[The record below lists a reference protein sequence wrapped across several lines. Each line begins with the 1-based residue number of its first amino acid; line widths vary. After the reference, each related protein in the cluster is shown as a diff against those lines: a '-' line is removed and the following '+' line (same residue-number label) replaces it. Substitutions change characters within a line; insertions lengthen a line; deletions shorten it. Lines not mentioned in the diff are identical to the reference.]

1 MRRIIRTN
9 NCVLLLIAALIT
21 IVHPPPLAEGS
32 PLGFPPLPVTRGGS
46 ATTMATKTR
55 TASKQRQRR
64 QRTSGGPELTGN
76 AKQGIK
82 QTEKILH
89 LLHIF
94 TADLIL
100 QVFGGAGA
108 IWGFSEVLGL
118 RTPETVWFWRPTA
131 QFFGTVFFARW
142 IVQLDAHI
150 KKENIEFFPKQR
162 N

>member
-1 MRRIIRTN
+1 MN
-9 NCVLLLIAALIT
+9 
-21 IVHPPPLAEGS
+21 
-32 PLGFPPLPVTRGGS
+32 
-46 ATTMATKTR
+46 
-55 TASKQRQRR
+55 
-64 QRTSGGPELTGN
+64 
-76 AKQGIK
+76 K

-118 RTPETVWFWRPTA
+118 RTPDTLWFWRPTA
-131 QFFGTVFFARW
+131 QFIGAVFFARW

-150 KKENIEFFPKQR
+150 KKENIEFFPKQSKVEVAVDDEEQVGLCDTQKAITMQATGKYYEACK
-162 N
+162 

>member
-1 MRRIIRTN
+1 M
-9 NCVLLLIAALIT
+9 
-21 IVHPPPLAEGS
+21 S
-32 PLGFPPLPVTRGGS
+32 
-46 ATTMATKTR
+46 
-55 TASKQRQRR
+55 
-64 QRTSGGPELTGN
+64 
-76 AKQGIK
+76 K

-131 QFFGTVFFARW
+131 QFIGAVFFARW
-142 IVQLDAHI
+142 ILQLDAHI
-150 KKENIEFFPKQR
+150 KKENIEFFPQQSNRFQQLEVAIDHEEQTGLCETPTHVISPVTGIAMQNTGKDYKACK
-162 N
+162 